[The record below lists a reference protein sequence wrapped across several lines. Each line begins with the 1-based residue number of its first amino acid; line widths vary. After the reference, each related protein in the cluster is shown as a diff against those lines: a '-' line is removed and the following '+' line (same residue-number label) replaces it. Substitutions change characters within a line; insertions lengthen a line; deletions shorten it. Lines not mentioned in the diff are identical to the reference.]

1 MSKINPYDG
10 MDVGTVVVVV
20 DTEEYSEYSIG
31 DYGTIIQDDDDDD
44 IPKVRFSD
52 GAEHWVFLDEIRPK
66 TLNDATPDEWD
77 KVCKFAYAGDTT
89 SMLGEQFQRSIASSI
104 STGIGVGYVNVPT
117 TDFVD
122 SPAHYNNGG
131 IECIDYIRQQL
142 GEEGYI
148 AYCEG
153 NMIKYQHRY
162 KYKGGIEDLKK
173 SCKYQEWLIEA
184 LKKKEEIAMTEMK
197 LRNV

>member
-1 MSKINPYDG
+1 MLASAAQEP
-10 MDVGTVVVVV
+10 
-20 DTEEYSEYSIG
+20 
-31 DYGTIIQDDDDDD
+31 
-44 IPKVRFSD
+44 
-52 GAEHWVFLDEIRPK
+52 
-66 TLNDATPDEWD
+66 
-77 KVCKFAYAGDTT
+77 DTT
-89 SMLGEQFQRSIASSI
+89 SMLGATRVIEEYNSQELQRAVERLAALGSSEDVI
-104 STGIGVGYVNVPT
+104 
-117 TDFVD
+117 D

-162 KYKGGIEDLKK
+162 KYKGGVEDLKK

-184 LKKKEEIAMTEMK
+184 LKKKEEIAMIEMK